1 VPNSRPAAS
10 AKHRLS
16 TLVRSLSPP
25 FDILQDQFSGSP
37 SSVAL
42 ADASAVGNTDKP
54 ASASTLRRTQSL
66 IRLSTSL
73 EGKAEVAIGNSPSP
87 PKLHAPRPSSGL
99 QRSQSAIEPNEPTA
113 NRISPDLIPQT
124 SSMPGRSRDART
136 WEFYCDS
143 SARDALTEQAEREQ
157 SGSAVGAIG
166 LIRSR
171 SNRALA
177 SNPNKR
183 NARPEKRESIKRLKA
198 EDKQARKRRLSR
210 TQSSVA
216 RLQTVNGNPRETAA
230 DRSEK
235 PRKPGSHLDADHDG
249 DSDKENWEPGTQS
262 RTERRR
268 PNTQQTSSSRSA
280 PSILKESLKIP
291 SQSSSLDT
299 LMNRTEYVPRGPQIK
314 SAVASD
320 AQKHADEHLVERG
333 NETPREL
340 DELDCVQNLL
350 SLSQGNWH

>member
-1 VPNSRPAAS
+1 MANSRPAAS

-16 TLVRSLSPP
+16 TLVRSLSSP
-25 FDILQDQFSGSP
+25 FDISQDQPSGSP

-42 ADASAVGNTDKP
+42 ADASAVGKTDKP

-87 PKLHAPRPSSGL
+87 PKLRAPRPSNGL
-99 QRSQSAIEPNEPTA
+99 QRSQSAIAPNEPTA
-113 NRISPDLIPQT
+113 NKMFPDVIPQT

-198 EDKQARKRRLSR
+198 DKQARKRKLSR

-230 DRSEK
+230 NRSEK
-235 PRKPGSHLDADHDG
+235 PRKPGSHLEADHDG

-299 LMNRTEYVPRGPQIK
+299 LMNRTEYVPRGLQIK

-320 AQKHADEHLVERG
+320 AQKHADEHLVEEG
-333 NETPREL
+333 DETPREL

>member
-1 VPNSRPAAS
+1 VANSRPAAS

-16 TLVRSLSPP
+16 TLVRSLSSP
-25 FDILQDQFSGSP
+25 FDISQDQPSGSP

-42 ADASAVGNTDKP
+42 ADASAVGKTDKP

-87 PKLHAPRPSSGL
+87 PKLRAPRPSNGL
-99 QRSQSAIEPNEPTA
+99 QRSQSAIAPNEPTA
-113 NRISPDLIPQT
+113 NKMFPDVIPQT

-198 EDKQARKRRLSR
+198 DKQARKRKLSR

-230 DRSEK
+230 NRSEK
-235 PRKPGSHLDADHDG
+235 PQKPGSHLEADHDG

-299 LMNRTEYVPRGPQIK
+299 LMNRTEYVPRGLQIK

-320 AQKHADEHLVERG
+320 AQKHADEHLVEEG
-333 NETPREL
+333 DETPREL

>member
-1 VPNSRPAAS
+1 MPNSQLTAS
-10 AKHRLS
+10 AKHRPGI
-16 TLVRSLSPP
+16 LVRSLSSP
-25 FDILQDQFSGSP
+25 FGILQDQSSELTN
-37 SSVAL
+37 SVAL
-42 ADASAVGNTDKP
+42 ADTSAIGKTTNP
-54 ASASTLRRTQSL
+54 ASASVLRRTQSL
-66 IRLSTSL
+66 VRLSTSL
-73 EGKAEVAIGNSPSP
+73 EGKAEVAIGSSPSP
-87 PKLHAPRPSSGL
+87 AKLRAPRPASGL
-99 QRSQSAIEPNEPTA
+99 LRSQSAIEPNEPTA
-113 NRISPDLIPQT
+113 NKILPIVRPQT

-171 SNRALA
+171 SNKALA
-177 SNPNKR
+177 SNSNKR
-183 NARPEKRESIKRLKA
+183 NARPEKRESTKRLKA
-198 EDKQARKRRLSR
+198 DDKQAHKRKLNR

-216 RLQTVNGNPRETAA
+216 RLQTVSGSSRETAA
-230 DRSEK
+230 NRSEK
-235 PRKPGSHLDADHDG
+235 PQKPGSQLEADHDG

-268 PNTQQTSSSRSA
+268 PTSLSRTA

-291 SQSSSLDT
+291 SPSSSLDT
-299 LMNRTEYVPRGPQIK
+299 LMNRTEYVPRRL
-314 SAVASD
+314 
-320 AQKHADEHLVERG
+320 QKNPALVSHEHLIEEADG
-333 NETPREL
+333 PGSELPREP